1 MFVDQQGL
9 GHSYTSEIQGGAKTA
24 GTGHNNLVTLTVDQ
38 TSQAM
43 NIANN
48 MPQKMNK
55 MGNQISKDLKNIL
68 QKP

>member
-1 MFVDQQGL
+1 
-9 GHSYTSEIQGGAKTA
+9 
-24 GTGHNNLVTLTVDQ
+24 LVTLTVDQ